1 MVTLA
6 SWALNGLEIEL
17 VASLDGG
24 PFIQTSF
31 FLNATEFD
39 ETLNAYIYTY
49 NLDIDYQG
57 ETGFIE
63 GYVYQEAYN
72 DNGDLILDPAQNAAR
87 SITMNITLL
96 YIQMNMV
103 TMLQKYLLQGHTT

>member
-1 MVTLA
+1 MQGYALDADGAPVSGYVWA
-6 SWALNGLEIEL
+6 YSEIPDSNIEIEKSVEIGEDGYFSFWALNGLEIEL

-31 FLNATEFD
+31 FLNATEYD

-49 NLDIDYQG
+49 NLDIGYQG

-63 GYVYQEAYN
+63 GYVYKKH
-72 DNGDLILDPAQNAAR
+72 
-87 SITMNITLL
+87 TM
-96 YIQMNMV
+96 
-103 TMLQKYLLQGHTT
+103 TMEISF